1 MHDRTS
7 RSPGT
12 SLPVV
17 EATRTARL
25 RNPAGLHARP
35 CHSIVSL
42 ARTFE
47 SDLRVASGGQEVNGK
62 SILELMTLC
71 APFDATLSFIARGRD
86 AHALVDS
93 LAALVEAGFD
103 ELD

>member
-1 MHDRTS
+1 MPERTP
-7 RSPGT
+7 RSPGN
-12 SLPVV
+12 SLPAV
-17 EATRTARL
+17 EACRTVRI

-35 CHSIVSL
+35 CHAIVTT
-42 ARTFE
+42 ARDFE

-71 APFDATLSFIARGRD
+71 APCESTLSFTARGRD
-86 AHALVDS
+86 AHALVDR

-103 ELD
+103 ELG